1 MNKNFLKSEFKNN
14 SLFSN
19 RERSMALFQALVEFN
34 LFSPK
39 FPGYFGVDNKLKSFK
54 SFWDSGVPRF
64 GENGALGWC
73 QYATADNEDNMNSFD
88 EKSNQEGEE
97 EEEQNLIEK
106 YGDKIDQ
113 GQLWL
118 SLELMR
124 ESKHYLPVR
133 NISKNR

>member
-1 MNKNFLKSEFKNN
+1 
-14 SLFSN
+14 
-19 RERSMALFQALVEFN
+19 MALFQALVEFN

-64 GENGALGWC
+64 GENDALGWC
-73 QYATADNEDNMNSFD
+73 QYEDNMNSFN
-88 EKSNQEGEE
+88 EKNNQGEADE

>member
-1 MNKNFLKSEFKNN
+1 
-14 SLFSN
+14 
-19 RERSMALFQALVEFN
+19 MALFQALIEFN

-64 GENGALGWC
+64 GETGAIGWC
-73 QYATADNEDNMNSFD
+73 QFANDDNITNSFD
-88 EKSNQEGEE
+88 EKNNQEDADDED

-106 YGDKIDQ
+106 YGDKVDQ

-133 NISKNR
+133 NILKNR